1 MYDVQHFAVFLLKM
15 LEAVDKAMR
24 VVVDGDSCPVKAE
37 IVETARRFAVPV
49 LMVSSY
55 DHVLQAAEGVIVI
68 QVDRSEQSADLYI
81 ANHAAK
87 GDIVV
92 TQDYGLAALVIAKSC
107 HSLSPRGDLYHP
119 GNIDYLLERRH
130 HHAKAR
136 RGGRYPKGPKP
147 FTNEDREHFAE
158 VLSKLLEHLQENV

>member
-1 MYDVQHFAVFLLKM
+1 
-15 LEAVDKAMR
+15 MR
-24 VVVDGDSCPVKAE
+24 IVVDGDSCPVKAE
-37 IVETARRFAVPV
+37 IAETAGRFRVPV

-55 DHVLQAAEGVIVI
+55 DHVLQPAEGVTVV

-81 ANHAAK
+81 ANHVDK

-92 TQDYGLAALVIAKSC
+92 TQDYGLAALVIAKAC

-136 RGGRYPKGPKP
+136 RGGRYPKGPRP
-147 FTNEDREHFAE
+147 FSVEDREHFAA
-158 VLSKLLEHLQENV
+158 VLSKLLERLQENV